1 MSNAFA
7 LSVGL
12 RRGSYYQ
19 TGSNHGCRSVPG
31 LIAACVPLPRGTGSL
46 CQLQVFDSFS
56 RPKLAMTGAGHKV
69 ESQECLAF
77 QSSLPAPCP
86 GSPVLGT
93 PSLAR
98 ASTTADGVAFEGIDG
113 ATAIFARI
121 FHLPFLRLGVACGLG
136 LISGTNS
143 TIVWPFAEN
152 SSKAVRLRTCAL
164 HYLDA
169 SMQTRRIGYKRDTSG
184 HGGVRGRP
192 PYVALVP
199 WSVPRQSPA
208 ASHRVEK
215 HSAVLCRTKP
225 GNRVANSSLSGVR
238 ADAWREGAALQ
249 GLQVAHPRPKEK
261 SHSSRRMQLADSQY
275 RSSPSGS

>member
-1 MSNAFA
+1 
-7 LSVGL
+7 
-12 RRGSYYQ
+12 
-19 TGSNHGCRSVPG
+19 
-31 LIAACVPLPRGTGSL
+31 
-46 CQLQVFDSFS
+46 
-56 RPKLAMTGAGHKV
+56 
-69 ESQECLAF
+69 
-77 QSSLPAPCP
+77 
-86 GSPVLGT
+86 
-93 PSLAR
+93 
-98 ASTTADGVAFEGIDG
+98 
-113 ATAIFARI
+113 
-121 FHLPFLRLGVACGLG
+121 
-136 LISGTNS
+136 
-143 TIVWPFAEN
+143 
-152 SSKAVRLRTCAL
+152 
-164 HYLDA
+164 
-169 SMQTRRIGYKRDTSG
+169 MQTRRIGYKRDTSG

>member
-19 TGSNHGCRSVPG
+19 VWNLHKFSDENPAQITAVARSLDYCGLCSPTTRHRELVSAAGIRFLQPSKAGNDRRRPQGREPRMLSILIKSPCTVSGSPRTGYPIPG
-31 LIAACVPLPRGTGSL
+31 PRQYKYGEVTCAAARLAKFLPRT
-46 CQLQVFDSFS
+46 C
-56 RPKLAMTGAGHKV
+56 
-69 ESQECLAF
+69 
-77 QSSLPAPCP
+77 PARAQ
-86 GSPVLGT
+86 T
-93 PSLAR
+93 RPSL
-98 ASTTADGVAFEGIDG
+98 SCGGKCHDSGICCVYC
-113 ATAIFARI
+113 IY
-121 FHLPFLRLGVACGLG
+121 
-136 LISGTNS
+136 STNS
-143 TIVWPFAEN
+143 TIVWPCK

-215 HSAVLCRTKP
+215 HSAV
-225 GNRVANSSLSGVR
+225 
-238 ADAWREGAALQ
+238 
-249 GLQVAHPRPKEK
+249 AHPRPKEK